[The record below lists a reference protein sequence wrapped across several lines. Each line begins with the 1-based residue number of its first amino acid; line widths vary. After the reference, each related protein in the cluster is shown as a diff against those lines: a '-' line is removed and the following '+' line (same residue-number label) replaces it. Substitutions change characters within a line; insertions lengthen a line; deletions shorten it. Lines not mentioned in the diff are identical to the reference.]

1 MYQIHNYNNK
11 LNEACLGNREGELIM
26 YNIVFTKGNEEIII
40 DSYTDLSEAKEAKKR
55 YESMPEYRD
64 GFITIENKTKNG
76 TKIY

>member
-1 MYQIHNYNNK
+1 
-11 LNEACLGNREGELIM
+11 M

-40 DSYTDLSEAKEAKKR
+40 DSRTDLFEAKEAKKR

-64 GFITIENKTKNG
+64 GFITIEGKTSKG